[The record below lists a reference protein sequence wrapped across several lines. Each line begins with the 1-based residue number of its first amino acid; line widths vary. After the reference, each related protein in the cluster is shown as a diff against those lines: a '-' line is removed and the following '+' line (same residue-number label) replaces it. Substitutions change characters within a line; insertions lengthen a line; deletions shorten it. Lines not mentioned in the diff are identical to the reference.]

1 MCRYVQGGSGGAE
14 RGFGVRYNYDDEA
27 QISRSICHVSEQLDY
42 KLSTELQL
50 NGERDEGEEDD
61 DDDDEAQIPLTIC
74 HVFHV
79 FDHFNYMLSAGGR
92 EAGRECLRDTAHA
105 RESASDTCC
114 TE

>member
-1 MCRYVQGGSGGAE
+1 MCRHVQVGEGGAE
-14 RGFGVRYNYDDEA
+14 RRFAVRYNYDDEA
-27 QISRSICHVSEQLDY
+27 QISLSICHASEQAR
-42 KLSTELQL
+42 LQAV
-50 NGERDEGEEDD
+50 NRAPAEGRARRGEEE

-79 FDHFNYMLSAGGR
+79 FDHFDYMLSAGGR
-92 EAGRECLRDTAHA
+92 EAGRERPTDTAHA